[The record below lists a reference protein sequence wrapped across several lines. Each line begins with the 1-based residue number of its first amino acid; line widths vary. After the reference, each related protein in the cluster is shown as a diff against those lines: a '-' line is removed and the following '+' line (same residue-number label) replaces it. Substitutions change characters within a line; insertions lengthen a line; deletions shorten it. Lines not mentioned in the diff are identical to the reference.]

1 MPLQGLLYRQVAELS
16 RFFDP
21 SETRLWILRLPGD
34 LRPVVGKILVG
45 LQDDAD
51 NTNVFFHFGAPFS
64 SAEQYFAQVLQEF
77 EAELDGLRSAFAGA
91 GVMLPARGAADGS
104 AALRLARRGDAVAEA
119 FPEKS
124 GSLVFVLDPGPVPDS
139 ARFAAALADLADQVR
154 SPRSKYLLLDVGA
167 SGELDRLRSGGGSR
181 CGGQDFRLSPDVI
194 ERQVRIDL
202 EGDSLAPSE
211 RRQYL
216 GMAAAFAFAHG
227 RLDEAV
233 ATQHL
238 VLKLVEEA
246 GAPGELAP
254 ALYALGGTHLKV
266 KANAEAERCFVQAAD
281 DCLSTGND
289 TLLAMVLIHLGVALY
304 RQGKTDEALQSLE
317 AGRQT
322 FRALNHPTGE
332 VHALDT
338 RAALLAEAGQRDAAE
353 QTWQEAL
360 RRADDINVPDLPEL
374 RDSCRQELAGK
385 VRRPRRAE
393 TVESRS

>member
-21 SETRLWILRLPGD
+21 SETRLWIFRHPGD
-34 LRPVVGKILVG
+34 LLPVVGKILAG

-51 NTNVFFHFGAPFS
+51 NTNVFFHFGVPFT

-77 EAELDGLRSAFAGA
+77 ETELDGLQSAFAGA
-91 GVMLPARGAADGS
+91 GVTLPARGEADGS

-119 FPEKS
+119 FPQKS
-124 GSLVFVLDPGPVPDS
+124 GSLVFILDPGPVLES
-139 ARFAAALADLADQVR
+139 ARFAAALADLAAQAR
-154 SPRSKYLLLDVGA
+154 SPRSKYLLLDVGT
-167 SGELDRLRSGGGSR
+167 SGDLGRLGDGGTPR
-181 CGGQDFRLSPDVI
+181 CGGQDFRLSPEVI
-194 ERQVRIDL
+194 ERQVRHDL
-202 EGDSLAPSE
+202 ESGSLAPSE

-227 RLDEAV
+227 RLDEAL
-233 ATQHL
+233 ATQRE
-238 VLKLVEEA
+238 VLKLVEGA

-254 ALYALGGTHLKV
+254 ALYALGGTHLKT
-266 KANAEAERCFVQAAD
+266 KKNAEAERCFVRAAD
-281 DCLSTGND
+281 DCLNAGND

-338 RAALLAEAGQRDAAE
+338 RAALLEEAGQRDAAE
-353 QTWQEAL
+353 QTWHEAL
-360 RRADDINVPDLPEL
+360 RRAEDINVPDLPEL
-374 RDSCRQELAGK
+374 RDSCRQDLAGK
-385 VRRPRRAE
+385 VRRPRQAE